1 LKVAILGGG
10 AWGTA
15 LAISLSSAHAVRLW
29 TRAPADRDA
38 LRSARESRYLPGAP
52 LPAEVDVPATLAE
65 AVEDAGLAL
74 VATSTAGLRPTC
86 LALAP
91 IAPRI
96 PLLWACKGFEQPS
109 FFLPHQIVAE
119 ALPQSTSVG
128 ALSGPSFAREVAE
141 GRPTAVVLASSDEAF
156 ARATMAALNGPR
168 LRVYSSND
176 LVGVELGG
184 AVKNVIAVAAGISD
198 GLGLGHNARAALVTR
213 GLAEIVRLGMALGG
227 QRETFMGLA
236 GLGDLVLTTTG
247 DLSRNRAVGMAL
259 GRGQELA
266 AVLAELG
273 HVAEGVVSAP
283 AVLERARAE
292 GIEMPI
298 TAAVC
303 DVVAGRAPAAAAV
316 AKLLGRE
323 PRAE

>member
-1 LKVAILGGG
+1 LKIAILGAG

-15 LAISLSSAHAVRLW
+15 LAISFSPAHAVRLW
-29 TRAPADRDA
+29 ARSESDRAR
-38 LRSARESRYLPGAP
+38 LRTERESRYLPGSR
-52 LPAEVDVPATLAE
+52 LPAEVEVAASLAE
-65 AVEDAGLAL
+65 ALDAADLAL

-86 LALAP
+86 ESLAP

-96 PLLWACKGFEQPS
+96 ALVWACKGFEQPS

-119 ALPQSTSVG
+119 ALPRSRAAG
-128 ALSGPSFAREVAE
+128 ALSGPSFASEVAE
-141 GRPTAVVLASSDEAF
+141 GRPTAVVLASADEAF
-156 ARATMAALNGPR
+156 ARATMNALNGPR
-168 LRVYSSND
+168 LRIYSSSD

-198 GLGLGHNARAALVTR
+198 GLDLGNNARAALVTR
-213 GLAEIVRLGMALGG
+213 GLAEIVRLGIAMGG

-247 DLSRNRAVGMAL
+247 DLSRNRAVGLGL
-259 GRGQELA
+259 GRGQDLGTI
-266 AVLAELG
+266 LAELG

-283 AVLERARAE
+283 AVLERARAL

-303 DVVAGRAPAAAAV
+303 DVVAGRLPARSAV
-316 AKLLGRE
+316 ERLLGRE